1 MLLMSED
8 LEGLAERLRLARDRL
23 GLTQNEVG
31 IRAGIH
37 APTVTRYEGGQNLPG
52 AKALVGLA
60 RALDVSID
68 WLLLGEGS
76 SVTPGS
82 DVHQAIPP
90 GWKEYADS
98 AEGRQLTPEEL
109 GALADMGRAAQR
121 AGRTPTPYSYA
132 AWAGILR
139 TLTTAATTS

>member
-1 MLLMSED
+1 MGMTDD
-8 LEGLAERLRLARDRL
+8 LDGLAERLKIARVRL

-60 RALDVSID
+60 RALDVSVD
-68 WLLLGEGS
+68 WLLLGEGERPQ
-76 SVTPGS
+76 TS
-82 DVHQAIPP
+82 DVHGAIPA
-90 GWKEYADS
+90 GWREYADS
-98 AEGRQLTPEEL
+98 GEGQQLTAEEL
-109 GALADMGRAAQR
+109 GALADIGRAVQR
-121 AGRTPTPYSYA
+121 VGRVPTPYSYA

-139 TLTTAATTS
+139 TLTLAPTKS